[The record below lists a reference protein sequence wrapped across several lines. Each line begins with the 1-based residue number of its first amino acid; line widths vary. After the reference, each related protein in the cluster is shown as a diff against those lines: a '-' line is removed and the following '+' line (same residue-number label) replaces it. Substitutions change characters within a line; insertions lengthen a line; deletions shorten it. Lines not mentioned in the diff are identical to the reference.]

1 MTVRELYGLLEA
13 RYPSAL
19 SAEWD
24 HDGLQC
30 SPDPSAPV
38 RRVLTALDVTEAT
51 VERAVAVRADVILSH
66 HPLLFHPLHEVV
78 SDAGI
83 GRRIARLFS
92 AGISVMSFHTRL
104 DAVSGGVNDVLASLF
119 GLADTVSFTEEGIG
133 VIGTLPESLSAEAL
147 ASLVK
152 KTLGSHKIE
161 AILSARPCR
170 RLAVVGGDG
179 KDFIEAAAKAGADA
193 YLTGNMSYNSM
204 TDGEALGITLIAA
217 GHYETENPVLP
228 RLADW
233 VTEITGG
240 VEAEIFACNRIHII

>member
-1 MTVRELYGLLEA
+1 MTVFELYQKLEE
-13 RYPSAL
+13 RMPRSL
-19 SAEWD
+19 SCAWD
-24 HDGLQC
+24 NDGLMLC
-30 SPDPSAPV
+30 PNGDATV
-38 RRVLTALDVTEAT
+38 KKVLFTLDVTEA
-51 VERAVAVRADVILSH
+51 AVDHAIAGGFDLIVSH
-66 HPLLFHPLHEVV
+66 HPMIFRPLKEITDPKYVKL
-78 SDAGI
+78 I
-83 GRRIARLFS
+83 QK
-92 AGISVMSFHTRL
+92 GISVMSFHTRL

-119 GLADTVSFTEEGIG
+119 GLADTASFTEEGIG